1 MPEFNNQFFVIL
13 NEDFNTREHFFC
25 SLKNLKT
32 LKILVLVFHFPP
44 ISGGGVVVI
53 TDIINKFVE
62 LGNDVTVITPDVE
75 WNGEQF
81 DPKINSKIKII
92 RTETPSRTKIKVAAR
107 RCQSNIKKTAIKI
120 GKLNQFDFIFTI
132 FHPFHL
138 VPKAAVEAAKELEI
152 PSIVKIDDAIYEKS
166 SGIKSL
172 QRKIEKMINGKTL
185 RSGSKIL
192 VSNNET
198 KKIIIDEYNVKSEKI
213 SIVPNGV
220 DLSLFN
226 SSNEKNLKKI
236 VFAGA
241 MYYHRGL
248 DILLEAIPLVIKK
261 IPDAKFILL
270 GSGAEMSKLKKIVLE
285 NKLENSVEFKGW
297 INRKQIPEN
306 ISNASI
312 GIGPLRLT
320 DVTSRALPIKVLE
333 YMAVALPII
342 AKNGTLPG
350 DVLEN
355 QKNGFFI
362 ENANDLAEKIIFL
375 LNEPKKVEEMGIQSS
390 KMVQKF
396 SWDKVVKNI
405 IEESKKS

>member
-1 MPEFNNQFFVIL
+1 M
-13 NEDFNTREHFFC
+13 
-25 SLKNLKT
+25 
-32 LKILVLVFHFPP
+32 KILVPVFHFPP

-53 TDIINKFVE
+53 TDIINKFAE
-62 LGNDVTVITPDVE
+62 LGNEVTVITPDLY

-81 DPKINSKIKII
+81 NPEINSKIKII

-107 RCQSNIKKTAIKI
+107 RCQSNIKNKSIEV

-138 VPKAAVEAAKELEI
+138 VPKAAVEAAKKLDI
-152 PSIVKIDDAIYEKS
+152 PSIIKVDDAIYEKS

-185 RSGSKIL
+185 RAGTKIL

-198 KKIIIDEYNVKSEKI
+198 KKIIIDEYNVIQEKI

-220 DLSLFN
+220 DLSMFN
-226 SSNEKNLKKI
+226 ITKKKNPKKV

-248 DILLEAIPLVIKK
+248 DVLLETIPLVIEK
-261 IPDAKFILL
+261 IPDAKFVLL
-270 GSGAEMSKLKKIVLE
+270 GSGTEMDKLKEIVSK
-285 NKLENSVEFKGW
+285 NKLDNSVEFKGW
-297 INRKQIPEN
+297 IERQKIPEN
-306 ISNASI
+306 IADASI

-320 DVTSRALPIKVLE
+320 EVTSRALPIKVLE
-333 YMAVALPII
+333 YMAVSLPLI
-342 AKNGTLPG
+342 AQKGTLPN

-355 QKNGFFI
+355 EKNGFFI
-362 ENANDLAEKIIFL
+362 ENHIELAEKIILL
-375 LNEPKKVEEMGIQSS
+375 LNEPKKVQNMGAHSL
-390 KMVQKF
+390 KLVQKF
-396 SWDKVVKNI
+396 SWDQVVDSVINEVKNI
-405 IEESKKS
+405 

>member
-1 MPEFNNQFFVIL
+1 M
-13 NEDFNTREHFFC
+13 
-25 SLKNLKT
+25 
-32 LKILVLVFHFPP
+32 KILVPVFHFPP

-53 TDIINKFVE
+53 TDIINKFAE
-62 LGNDVTVITPDVE
+62 LGNEVTVITPDLY

-81 DPKINSKIKII
+81 NPEINSKIKII

-107 RCQSNIKKTAIKI
+107 RCQSNIKNKSIEV

-138 VPKAAVEAAKELEI
+138 VPKAAVEAAKKLDI
-152 PSIVKIDDAIYEKS
+152 PSIVKVDDAIYEKS

-185 RSGSKIL
+185 RAGTKIL

-198 KKIIIDEYNVKSEKI
+198 KKIIIDEYNVIQEKI

-220 DLSLFN
+220 DLSMFN
-226 SSNEKNLKKI
+226 ITKKKNQKKV

-248 DILLEAIPLVIKK
+248 DVLLETIPLVIEK
-261 IPDAKFILL
+261 IPDAKFVLL
-270 GSGAEMSKLKKIVLE
+270 GSGTEMDKLKEIVSK
-285 NKLENSVEFKGW
+285 NKLDNSVEFKGW
-297 INRKQIPEN
+297 IEREKIPEN
-306 ISNASI
+306 IADASI

-320 DVTSRALPIKVLE
+320 EVTSRALPIKVLE
-333 YMAVALPII
+333 YMAVSLPLI
-342 AKNGTLPG
+342 AQKGTLPN

-355 QKNGFFI
+355 EKNGFFI
-362 ENANDLAEKIIFL
+362 ENHIELAEKIILL
-375 LNEPKKVEEMGIQSS
+375 LNEPKKVQNMGAHSL
-390 KMVQKF
+390 KLVQKF
-396 SWDKVVKNI
+396 SWDQVVDSVINEVKNI
-405 IEESKKS
+405 

>member
-1 MPEFNNQFFVIL
+1 M
-13 NEDFNTREHFFC
+13 
-25 SLKNLKT
+25 
-32 LKILVLVFHFPP
+32 KILVPVFHFPP

-53 TDIINKFVE
+53 TDIINKFAE
-62 LGNDVTVITPDVE
+62 LGNDVTVITPDLY

-81 DPKINSKIKII
+81 NPEINSKIKII

-107 RCQSNIKKTAIKI
+107 RCQSNIKNKSIEV
-120 GKLNQFDFIFTI
+120 GKLKQFDFIFTI

-138 VPKAAVEAAKELEI
+138 VPKAAVEKAKKLDI
-152 PSIVKIDDAIYEKS
+152 PSIVKVDDAIYEKA

-185 RSGSKIL
+185 RSGTKIL

-198 KKIIIDEYNVKSEKI
+198 KKIIIDEYNVMQEKI

-220 DLSLFN
+220 DLSMFN
-226 SSNEKNLKKI
+226 ITKKKNPKKV

-248 DILLEAIPLVIKK
+248 DVLLETIPLVIEK
-261 IPDAKFILL
+261 IPDAKFVLL
-270 GSGAEMSKLKKIVLE
+270 GSGTEMDKLKEIVSK
-285 NKLENSVEFKGW
+285 NKLDNSVEFKGW
-297 INRKQIPEN
+297 IEREKIPAN
-306 ISNASI
+306 IADASI

-333 YMAVALPII
+333 YMAVSLPVI
-342 AKNGTLPG
+342 AQKGTLPN

-355 QKNGFFI
+355 EKNGFFI
-362 ENANDLAEKIIFL
+362 ENHLELAEKIILL
-375 LNEPKKVEEMGIQSS
+375 LNEPKKVQNMGAHSL
-390 KMVQKF
+390 KLVQKF
-396 SWDKVVKNI
+396 SWDQVVDSVINEVKNI
-405 IEESKKS
+405 

>member
-1 MPEFNNQFFVIL
+1 M
-13 NEDFNTREHFFC
+13 
-25 SLKNLKT
+25 
-32 LKILVLVFHFPP
+32 KILVPVFHFPP

-53 TDIINKFVE
+53 TDIINKFAE
-62 LGNDVTVITPDVE
+62 LGNDVTVITPDLY

-81 DPKINSKIKII
+81 NPEINSKIKII

-107 RCQSNIKKTAIKI
+107 RCQSNIKNKSIEV

-138 VPKAAVEAAKELEI
+138 VPKAAVEAAKKLDI
-152 PSIVKIDDAIYEKS
+152 PSIVKVDDAIYEKS

-185 RSGSKIL
+185 RAGTKIL

-198 KKIIIDEYNVKSEKI
+198 KKIIIDEYNVMQEKI

-220 DLSLFN
+220 DLSMFN
-226 SSNEKNLKKI
+226 ITKKKNSKKV

-248 DILLEAIPLVIKK
+248 DILLKTIPLVIEK
-261 IPDAKFILL
+261 IPDAKFVLL
-270 GSGAEMSKLKKIVLE
+270 GSGTEMDKLKEIVSK
-285 NKLENSVEFKGW
+285 NKLDNSVEFKGW
-297 INRKQIPEN
+297 IEREKIPEN
-306 ISNASI
+306 IADASI

-320 DVTSRALPIKVLE
+320 EVTSRALPIKVLE
-333 YMAVALPII
+333 YMAVSLPVI
-342 AKNGTLPG
+342 AQKGTLPN

-355 QKNGFFI
+355 EKNGFFI
-362 ENANDLAEKIIFL
+362 ENHIELAEKIILL
-375 LNEPKKVEEMGIQSS
+375 LNEPKKVQNMGAHSL
-390 KMVQKF
+390 KLVQKF
-396 SWDKVVKNI
+396 SWDQVVDSVINEVKNI
-405 IEESKKS
+405 

>member
-1 MPEFNNQFFVIL
+1 M
-13 NEDFNTREHFFC
+13 
-25 SLKNLKT
+25 
-32 LKILVLVFHFPP
+32 KILVPVFHFPP

-53 TDIINKFVE
+53 TDIINKFAE
-62 LGNDVTVITPDVE
+62 LGNEVTVITPDLY

-81 DPKINSKIKII
+81 NPEINSKIKII

-107 RCQSNIKKTAIKI
+107 RCQSNIKNKSIEV

-138 VPKAAVEAAKELEI
+138 VPKAAVEAAKKLDI
-152 PSIVKIDDAIYEKS
+152 PSIVKIDDAIYEKA

-185 RSGSKIL
+185 RAGTKIL

-198 KKIIIDEYNVKSEKI
+198 KKIIIDEYNVIQEKI

-220 DLSLFN
+220 DLSMFDITKK
-226 SSNEKNLKKI
+226 KNPKKV

-248 DILLEAIPLVIKK
+248 DVLLETIPLVIEK
-261 IPDAKFILL
+261 IPDAKFVLL
-270 GSGAEMSKLKKIVLE
+270 GSGTEMDKLKEIVSK
-285 NKLENSVEFKGW
+285 NKLDNSVEFKGW
-297 INRKQIPEN
+297 IEREKIPEN
-306 ISNASI
+306 IADASI

-320 DVTSRALPIKVLE
+320 EVTSRALPIKVLE
-333 YMAVALPII
+333 YMAVSLPLI
-342 AKNGTLPG
+342 AQKGTLPN

-355 QKNGFFI
+355 EKNGFFI
-362 ENANDLAEKIIFL
+362 ENHIELAEKIILL
-375 LNEPKKVEEMGIQSS
+375 LNEPKKVENMGAHSL
-390 KMVQKF
+390 KLVQKF
-396 SWDKVVKNI
+396 SWDQVINSVINEVKKI
-405 IEESKKS
+405 